1 MKSHRSAKI
10 AQSFG
15 ASARLYE
22 RHADLQRKV
31 AERLALLLPALAAPN
46 VLELGCGTGLLSRHL
61 LAQYPEG
68 SFVLTDIAEAMLAEC
83 RTNLGPHERVSFELM
98 DGSRPLRQGKFDLI
112 ATSMTLHWLADPVAS
127 LQRYRE
133 LLAPKG
139 VLLFAALGP
148 ESFAEWRSVLEAED
162 LPSGIIPLPALPGI
176 VEEQRLSVDPDTLAF
191 LRRLKAIGGLTPRE
205 AYRSLSPGHLRRAIR
220 KLDAERAGQVTWHI
234 VYGRLGALGA
244 ETV

>member
-1 MKSHRSAKI
+1 MKFNRSSAI

-15 ASARLYE
+15 ASAGAYE

-61 LAQYPEG
+61 LARYPDG

-83 RTNLGPHERVSFELM
+83 RTNLGPHARVSFALM
-98 DGSRPLRQGKFDLI
+98 DGSRPPRQGPFDLI
-112 ATSMTLHWLADPVAS
+112 ATSMTLHWLTDPVAS

-133 LLAPKG
+133 LLAPGG

-148 ESFAEWRSVLEAED
+148 ESFAEWRRALEAEA
-162 LPSGIIPLPALPGI
+162 LPSGIILLPSLPGI
-176 VEEQRLSVDPDTLAF
+176 VDEQRLSVDPDTLAF
-191 LRRLKAIGGLTPRE
+191 LRRLKAIGGTTPRE
-205 AYRSLSPGHLRRAIR
+205 GYRQLSPGHLRRAIR
-220 KLDAERAGQVTWHI
+220 KLDAKRAGITWHI
-234 VYGRLGALGA
+234 VYGRLGASGA
-244 ETV
+244 EAV